1 MATTLSARLAGLG
14 TYVPAAED
22 RLERYQEIYRTN
34 YHRIYSF
41 AFRMTDNELTAE
53 DVVGNVFRRAF
64 SLVAS
69 PREEV
74 LDRALVH
81 ELREQI
87 VIGPLTLECSPAT
100 EVAGVRRNTK
110 RVHLENAVAQLPA
123 TERLIF
129 LMHDVEGYDH
139 VRISRTIGVSE
150 IESSYG
156 LHQARLKMRELLAK
170 MF

>member
-1 MATTLSARLAGLG
+1 MRPQRKFDCKAYTCSIRSAKSKQSKQKGHRMATTLPARLAGLG

-34 YHRIYSF
+34 YQRIYSF

-69 PREEV
+69 PGEEV

-110 RVHLENAVAQLPA
+110 RSE
-123 TERLIF
+123 ERR
-129 LMHDVEGYDH
+129 VGKEC
-139 VRISRTIGVSE
+139 RSRWSP
-150 IESSYG
+150 Y
-156 LHQARLKMRELLAK
+156 
-170 MF
+170 